1 MAINLSRLSKRFLL
15 LAVGVAV
22 LLFAAV
28 YFTRTVARVQ
38 VVAGGTAINAVPGSV
53 VVRAERDEQLRT
65 EVGGKMIKTAMD
77 DGKFV
82 KEGDF
87 LAQLDP
93 GDLQLEIERIED
105 DLTAVKRRV
114 EVDKTADLELENAK
128 AEFENATRVHKQ
140 GMLSDFDYQK
150 QERLLKQMTQKLE
163 ITRVANQQ
171 QIDSLENTLKT
182 KKRQLEKMTVRAPFD
197 CVISKVYVRQNA
209 LVTAGEPL
217 AVLISVNRTVEAK
230 ISEENF
236 SGVRVGQKAV
246 VRFLGYDGTFEGKVE
261 KMLPTADPETQR
273 YLVHL
278 QVAIEIERLIPGI
291 TGEVSIVIGERESK
305 TLVPRRA
312 LFGHSLYVVKNG
324 KVQARPVQ
332 LGYVS
337 LNMVEVLS
345 GIEPGEVIIV
355 EQIDRFHNGMSVRT
369 ELKK

>member
-1 MAINLSRLSKRFLL
+1 MPILSRTTTRIL
-15 LAVGVAV
+15 LAAAAVAV
-22 LLFAAV
+22 LIFTAV
-28 YFTRTVARVQ
+28 YFTRPVARVQ
-38 VVAGGTAINAVPGSV
+38 VVTGGTAINAVPGSV

-65 EVGGKMIKTAMD
+65 EVSGKMLKTDMD

-82 KEGDF
+82 KEGEF

-93 GDLQLEIERIED
+93 GDLQLEIEKYED

-114 EVDKTADLELENAK
+114 EVDKSAELELENAK
-128 AEFENATRVHKQ
+128 AEFENATRIHKQ
-140 GMLSDFDYQK
+140 GMMSDFDYQK
-150 QERLLKQMTQKLE
+150 QGRLLKQMTQKLE
-163 ITRVANQQ
+163 ITGVANQQ

-197 CVISKVYVRQNA
+197 CVISKVFVRQNA

-246 VRFLGYDGTFEGKVE
+246 VRFLGYEGTFEGVVE

-278 QVAIEIERLIPGI
+278 DVQIDIARLIPGI

-312 LFGHSLYVVKNG
+312 LFGHSVFVVKNG
-324 KVQARPVQ
+324 VVQARPVQ
-332 LGYVS
+332 LGFVS
-337 LNMVEVLS
+337 LNMVEVVGGL
-345 GIEPGEVIIV
+345 EPGEVIIV
-355 EQIDRFHNGMSVRT
+355 EQIDRFRNGQRVRT